1 MNIRMRFAKTGN
13 VKFIGHLDIMRYFQK
28 AFRRAGVDMTYS
40 KGYSPHP
47 LLSFAAPLG
56 VGITSEGEYLDL
68 RVNTTESS
76 KVMIDKINSVMSSG
90 LRIVSYKLM
99 PDDAKTAMSLISGAD
114 YLVFDKE
121 DAENKIFTKNAEKFK
136 EYLKQDEIIITK
148 DSKSGPKDIDIKPYI
163 YKTDISKDGLRMIVS
178 QGSEVNIRPE
188 FVLESFFKFAELD
201 YNEYRYQIHR
211 FDLFTGDKDN
221 FVSLD
226 TMGEDIN

>member
-1 MNIRMRFAKTGN
+1 MNIRMRFAKVGD

-28 AFRRAGVDMTYS
+28 AFRRAEVDMTYS

-47 LLSFAAPLG
+47 LLSFACPLG

-68 RVNTTESS
+68 KVNTTDSS
-76 KVMIDKINSVMSSG
+76 KVMIDKINSVMSPG
-90 LRIVSYKLM
+90 LRIMSYKLL

-121 DAENKIFTKNAEKFK
+121 DEANKVFTENADAFAK
-136 EYLKQDEIIITK
+136 YLEQSEIIITK
-148 DSKSGPKDIDIKPYI
+148 DSKSGPKDIEIRTYI
-163 YKTDISKDGLRMIVS
+163 YYTNISDKGLRLIVS

-188 FVLESFFKFAELD
+188 FILESFFKFAGLD

-211 FDLFTGDKDN
+211 FDLFMGDKDN

-226 TMGEDIN
+226 SMGENID